1 MEKNILKEIINSVF
15 ICMPFT
21 RLNGRFIELIKEY
34 RLNPEILI
42 DFRALDLFSDEY
54 FKKTAKSLHK
64 LGIRTTIHA
73 PFHELFLGAP
83 DSFVRKA
90 AVKRMDAAFKAA
102 EYFRPKSVV
111 VHLNFEE
118 RRFRFVYD
126 EWFSQIV
133 SNLKRYAEKCDKM
146 GAFLSVEN
154 VYEETPD
161 AMIEIFSELTDYPA
175 YHCLDVGHLNAFSKT
190 TLEVWL
196 KSLGRHIRQI
206 HLHDNDGT
214 NDTHSP
220 IGTGKIDFGRMR
232 TFISGLDPKP
242 LITLEPHTEEDLWKT
257 LDGFRKTGLL
267 WAVEK

>member
-1 MEKNILKEIINSVF
+1 VF
-15 ICMPFT
+15 ICIPLIN
-21 RLNGRFIELIKEY
+21 LNERYLELIKKY
-34 RLNPEILI
+34 RFNLEIGI
-42 DFRALDLFSDEY
+42 DFRALDRFSDEY
-54 FKKTAKSLHK
+54 FKRTAKSLLK

-118 RRFRFVYD
+118 RRFRFVFD
-126 EWFSQIV
+126 EWFGQIV
-133 SNLKRYAEKCDKM
+133 PNLKRYAEKCDKM

-161 AMIEIFSELTDYPA
+161 AMIEIFSELKDYPA

-196 KSLGRHIRQI
+196 KSLGKHIRQL
-206 HLHDNDGT
+206 HLHDNDAA

-220 IGTGKIDFGRMR
+220 IGTGKIDFGRIR
-232 TFISGLDPKP
+232 TFISGMDPKP
-242 LITLEPHTEEDLWKT
+242 LITLEPHTEEDLWTT